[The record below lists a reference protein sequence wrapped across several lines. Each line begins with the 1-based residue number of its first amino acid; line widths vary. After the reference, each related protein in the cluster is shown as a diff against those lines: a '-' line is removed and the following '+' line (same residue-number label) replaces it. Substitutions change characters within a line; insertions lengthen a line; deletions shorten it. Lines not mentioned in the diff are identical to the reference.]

1 MTWATSL
8 LPTGNG
14 ILQVRL
20 IEAEGNERQWQEAAD
35 ALQLRL
41 EQQEQQSSQVLP

>member
-14 ILQVRL
+14 VLQVRL
-20 IEAEGNERQWQEAAD
+20 KEAEGNERQRREAAD

-41 EQQEQQSSQVLP
+41 ERHEQQSSQVLT